1 MKLTKKQLKEI
12 IKEELNSLNEIEAGE
27 GSKPSDAKAELVK
40 LSQDIT
46 AGPIN
51 DKERKTIL
59 DLAKTLTAM
68 ATGGELNQQAIL
80 TYLEKAVEAIKDKL
94 KDPPAAAGAEEPQI

>member
-27 GSKPSDAKAELVK
+27 GSKPGDAKAELVK

-59 DLAKTLTAM
+59 DLTKTLTTM
-68 ATGGELNQQAIL
+68 ATSGELNQQAIL
-80 TYLEKAVEAIKDKL
+80 TYLEKAVEVIQDKL
-94 KDPPAAAGAEEPQI
+94 KDPPPAAGAEEPQI